1 MRVAVAVAIVFASF
15 VGITSA
21 DEARASIRQ
30 PTQIG
35 AQELAPALR
44 MLAKER
50 NVQFVYRSDLVE
62 NQHTGGAAGDLT
74 FEEAL
79 AQLLKGTG
87 LTYRFLEAN
96 AITIVPAEEPVGI
109 NQSPHGSPG
118 AAAQFAEAP
127 VRLEEVVVTATK
139 RAEKLSDVPLAVQAL
154 TADEL
159 QKQGAR
165 TFDDYARSVAGLQY
179 VSTGAGRDQIFMRGI
194 AAPQGYIGMQSA
206 IGVYLDDVPISEGL
220 NQPDL
225 NLYDIDRVEVL
236 RGPQG
241 TLYGSASMGGT
252 IKLVTNKPDTHRLS
266 AFADA
271 DVSYTEHG
279 SANGQYNAV
288 FNLPVATDLA
298 AIRGVFYGRN
308 PSGYLSNPLLD
319 HSHVNDE
326 NTYGGR
332 LAVRLTPRDDLTI
345 DLTGMYQRTDQG
357 AYNRV
362 DSVNGD
368 VNALTQYRHFDEHFR
383 DKSTVMNAAVQYHG
397 SSFDLVSSSSYN
409 RRTRAEGDDFTG
421 LDLFGDLA
429 LTPSLQIYHTRSFT
443 QEFRANSARPGW
455 IGWLAGAYFSNVRN
469 DFFQSVDS
477 SDGIALFGL
486 PTDNV
491 AILQQSAT
499 TRELAGFGEASIRPF
514 AAFTITA
521 GLRYDTV
528 KLDANSARSGLIF
541 GGLLAD
547 EANTSQHEVIPKLN
561 LSYKLQDALVYAQA
575 SKGFRIGGLNVTFQP
590 TGDGFVFPRAYAPD
604 SLWNYELGWKASML
618 NGALSVDADAF
629 LINWKNIQL
638 DLQHAGYDYLT
649 NAGDARSK
657 GVELQVTAR
666 PARSWSLGGQL
677 TYTDSHLTT
686 TTPGVGTQGD
696 RVPFVPRISA
706 SGFVEYHAALGRLGA
721 GLARLDVQRVGT
733 AYTGFGSANN
743 FVYGGYTITNVRVGT
758 DIDGSDIALYA
769 KNLFDERAR
778 LFADPYQGGY
788 PGVDP
793 VAYTIV
799 RPRTVGIEVSHK
811 F

>member
-1 MRVAVAVAIVFASF
+1 MRVAVAVAIALSGLVSIAC
-15 VGITSA
+15 A
-21 DEARASIRQ
+21 DDARASIRH
-30 PTQIG
+30 PTHIG
-35 AQELAPALR
+35 AQELAPALT
-44 MLAKER
+44 MLAR
-50 NVQFVYRSDLVE
+50 DRHVQFVYRSDLVE
-62 NQHTGGAAGDLT
+62 HQHTGGAAGDLT

-79 AQLLKGTG
+79 TQLLKGTG

-96 AITIVPAEEPVGI
+96 AITIVPVEEPQGVK
-109 NQSPHGSPG
+109 QSRSK
-118 AAAQFAEAP
+118 AAAESEEEP
-127 VRLEEVVVTATK
+127 LRLEEVVVTATK
-139 RAEKLSDVPLAVQAL
+139 RAEKLADVPLAVQAL

-165 TFDDYARSVAGLQY
+165 GFDDYARSVAGLQY

-252 IKLVTNKPDTHRLS
+252 IKLVTNKPDTHSPS

-271 DVSYTEHG
+271 DLSYTQHG

-288 FNLPVATDLA
+288 FNLPITTDVAA
-298 AIRGVFYGRN
+298 VRGVFYGRN
-308 PSGYLSNPLLD
+308 LSGYLGNPVLD
-319 HSHVNDE
+319 RAHVNDE

-332 LAVRLTPRDDLTI
+332 LAVRLTPRDDLTV

-362 DSVNGD
+362 DSINGD
-368 VNALTQYRHFDEHFR
+368 VDALTQYRHFDEDFR
-383 DKSTVMNAAVQYHG
+383 DKSTVLNAAIQYHG
-397 SSFDLVSSSSYN
+397 SAFDLVSSTSYN
-409 RRTRAEGDDFTG
+409 RRTREGGDDFTG
-421 LDLFGDLA
+421 LNIFGDLA
-429 LTPSLQIYHTRSFT
+429 LTPSLQIYHTRSFA
-443 QEFRANSARPGW
+443 QEFRANSTQQGW
-455 IGWLAGAYFSNVRN
+455 FGWLIGGYFSDVRN
-469 DFFQSVDS
+469 DFYQAIDS
-477 SDGIALFGL
+477 SDGMAVFGL
-486 PTDNV
+486 PKDNI

-514 AAFTITA
+514 AAFTLTA

-528 KLDANSARSGLIF
+528 KLDANSARSGLLF

-547 EANTSQHEVIPKLN
+547 AANTAQHEVIPKLN
-561 LSYKLQDALVYAQA
+561 LSYKLEDALVYVQA

-604 SLWNYELGWKASML
+604 SLWNYELGWKASVL

-629 LINWKNIQL
+629 LINWRNIQL
-638 DLQHAGYDYLT
+638 DLQHSGYDYLT

-666 PARSWSLGGQL
+666 PARGWSLGGQL

-686 TTPGVGTQGD
+686 ATPGVGARGD
-696 RVPFVPRISA
+696 RVPFVPKISA

-721 GLARLDVQRVGT
+721 GLARVDVQRVGT
-733 AYTGFGSANN
+733 AYTGFGSASNS
-743 FVYGGYTITNVRVGT
+743 YGGYTMTNVRIGT
-758 DIDGSDIALYA
+758 YLAGSDIALYA
-769 KNLFDERAR
+769 KNLFDARAR
-778 LFADPYQGGY
+778 LFGDAYLGGFA
-788 PGVDP
+788 GVDP
-793 VAYTIV
+793 VSYTIV
-799 RPRTVGIEVSHK
+799 RPRTVGLEVSHK
-811 F
+811 FQW

>member
-1 MRVAVAVAIVFASF
+1 MRLTVAALVACSSL

-30 PTQIG
+30 PTNIG
-35 AQELAPALR
+35 AQQLAPALTK
-44 MLAKER
+44 LAKDR
-50 NVQFVYRSDLVE
+50 HVQLVYRSDLVKDRS
-62 NQHTGGAAGDLT
+62 TGGAAGDLT

-79 AQLLKGTG
+79 KQILSGTG
-87 LTYRFLEAN
+87 LTYQFLENN
-96 AITIVPAEEPVGI
+96 AITLVPADDDAGV
-109 NQSPHGSPG
+109 NQRSQIPAVPPARSDDP
-118 AAAQFAEAP
+118 A
-127 VRLEEVVVTATK
+127 RLEEVVVTATK

-165 TFDDYARSVAGLQY
+165 SFDDYARSVAGLQY

-252 IKLVTNKPDTHRLS
+252 IKLVTNKPDTHNLS

-271 DVSYTEHG
+271 DVSYTGHG

-288 FNLPVATDLA
+288 FNLPIVVDTA

-308 PSGYLSNPLLD
+308 LSGYLGSAVLNQ
-319 HSHVNDE
+319 SHVNDE

-332 LAVRLTPRDDLTI
+332 LAVRLTPRDDLTV

-368 VNALTQYRHFDEHFR
+368 VDALSQYRHFNEDFR
-383 DKSTVMNAAVQYHG
+383 DKSTVLNAAIQYRG
-397 SSFDLVSSSSYN
+397 STLDLVSSTSYN
-409 RRTRAEGDDFTG
+409 RRTREEGDDLTG

-429 LTPSLQIYHTRSFT
+429 VTPSLQSYHTRSFT
-443 QEFRANSARPGW
+443 QEFRANSTRQGW
-455 IGWLAGAYFSNVRN
+455 FGWLVGAYFSKVRN
-469 DFFQSVDS
+469 EFFQSVDS
-477 SDGIALFGL
+477 TDGVAVFGL
-486 PTDNV
+486 PSDNI

-499 TRELAGFGEASIRPF
+499 TLELAGFGEASIRPF
-514 AAFTITA
+514 AGFTVTG

-528 KLDANSARSGLIF
+528 KLNANSARSGLLF

-547 EANTSQHEVIPKLN
+547 GADTSQHEVIPKLN
-561 LSYKLQDALVYAQA
+561 LSYKLRDALVYAQA

-604 SLWNYELGWKASML
+604 SLWNYEIGWKASVL
-618 NGALSVDADAF
+618 NGGLTVDADAF
-629 LINWKNIQL
+629 LINWTNIQL
-638 DLQHAGYDYLT
+638 DLQHEGYDYLT
-649 NAGDARSK
+649 NAGNARSK

-666 PARSWSLGGQL
+666 PARSWNVGGQL

-686 TTPGVGTQGD
+686 TTPGVGVEGD
-696 RVPFVPRISA
+696 RVPFVPKISA
-706 SGFVEYHAALGRLGA
+706 SGFVEYHTALGRFGA
-721 GLARLDVQRVGT
+721 GLARV
-733 AYTGFGSANN
+733 
-743 FVYGGYTITNVRVGT
+743 I
-758 DIDGSDIALYA
+758 
-769 KNLFDERAR
+769 
-778 LFADPYQGGY
+778 
-788 PGVDP
+788 
-793 VAYTIV
+793 
-799 RPRTVGIEVSHK
+799 
-811 F
+811 